1 MLGNSATIEERNLE
15 LQLAI
20 ELAKEKN
27 LQLAIEERKL
37 AIQQA
42 IEERKPFVGT
52 KTGRKIN
59 FEISH
64 QCVL

>member
-1 MLGNSATIEERNLE
+1 MLGNSATIEERELE

-27 LQLAIEERKL
+27 LQLAIQL
-37 AIQQA
+37 A